1 MSEFSELLSQ
11 HIHNKNIKTYPLA
24 QYCGLDR
31 SNMYKVINGKRKP
44 TSFEMVTNMCKFM
57 QLSPNETKEM
67 QEAYVITLIGSD
79 NYYRR
84 KNVKL
89 FFEEFRLPSLS
100 FPAAT
105 YKAET
110 IPETD
115 DVILLNTQT
124 EINNALLRI
133 LSLEFSREAG
143 HIRMLIQP
151 DYSFLLD
158 LLVSEGIGKSNVLID
173 HIICLDN
180 NTDFSKGKNDYNL
193 NCLKSILP
201 LYGSIRKY
209 ETFYYYDNISSKNDS
224 FTLFPYIIIT
234 SEYACLLTADIRK
247 GYITRSPESLEM
259 LCGIFDDYLEK
270 SSCLLKRID
279 NLLEQLDYA
288 QNLVHVNMPA
298 YSFQMTPCLT
308 FFMDAHFAD
317 KYVIQELPNR
327 SAFIERFVDYVNN
340 MSESRNTSS
349 MYSVFSL
356 EGLLRFMETG
366 EIGEYPS
373 SAYNRPDIEDRVC
386 LARQLLQACRT
397 YNYRML
403 KNNIGSLD
411 NELYLFISQ
420 TRGYLMLNS
429 PVTNNLI
436 YLDIEEPGLLFT
448 FFDFCDNMDERLFF
462 TKEEMIEQLKAIIE
476 KYQKLL

>member
-44 TSFEMVTNMCKFM
+44 PSFEMVTNMCKFM

-308 FFMDAHFAD
+308 FFIDAHFAD

-366 EIGEYPS
+366 EYPS
-373 SAYNRPDIEDRVC
+373 SAYNRPDMEDRVC

>member
-11 HIHNKNIKTYPLA
+11 HIHNKNIKTYPVA

-44 TSFEMVTNMCKFM
+44 PSFEMVTNMCKFM

-201 LYGSIRKY
+201 LYRSIPKY

-234 SEYACLLTADIRK
+234 SEYACLVTADIRK

-308 FFMDAHFAD
+308 FFIDAHFAD

-373 SAYNRPDIEDRVC
+373 SAYNRPDMEDRVC

>member
-11 HIHNKNIKTYPLA
+11 HIHNKSIKTYPIA

-89 FFEEFRLPSLS
+89 FFEDFRPPSLA
-100 FPAAT
+100 FPSAT

-110 IPETD
+110 ISETE
-115 DVILLNTQT
+115 DVSLLNTQT

-373 SAYNRPDIEDRVC
+373 SAYNRPDMEDRVC

>member
-288 QNLVHVNMPA
+288 QNL
-298 YSFQMTPCLT
+298 
-308 FFMDAHFAD
+308 
-317 KYVIQELPNR
+317 E
-327 SAFIERFVDYVNN
+327 
-340 MSESRNTSS
+340 
-349 MYSVFSL
+349 
-356 EGLLRFMETG
+356 
-366 EIGEYPS
+366 
-373 SAYNRPDIEDRVC
+373 
-386 LARQLLQACRT
+386 
-397 YNYRML
+397 
-403 KNNIGSLD
+403 
-411 NELYLFISQ
+411 
-420 TRGYLMLNS
+420 
-429 PVTNNLI
+429 
-436 YLDIEEPGLLFT
+436 
-448 FFDFCDNMDERLFF
+448 
-462 TKEEMIEQLKAIIE
+462 
-476 KYQKLL
+476 